1 MIKFLYKDFL
11 ENKNKYRWNK
21 TYWKNEINKL
31 FQNDDFILNP
41 YVTDKFSNGRLF
53 YDGNPIFSATLNKQE
68 KSFRII
74 QENPNEF
81 GDYYTSFVNEKDNN
95 VGDYQELVIVLTL
108 TKENKEQALHDLY
121 NWIKDNKTP

>member
-31 FQNDDFILNP
+31 FQNDNFILDA

-81 GDYYTSFVNEKDNN
+81 GDYYTSFINEKDNN

-108 TKENKEQALHDLY
+108 TKENKEKALYDLS
-121 NWIKDNKTP
+121 NWIKDNKTS

>member
-31 FQNDDFILNP
+31 FQNDNFIQDA

-81 GDYYTSFVNEKDNN
+81 GDYYTSFINEKDNN

-108 TKENKEQALHDLY
+108 TKENKEKALYDLS
-121 NWIKDNKTP
+121 NWIKDNKTS

>member
-11 ENKNKYRWNK
+11 ENKNMYRWNK
-21 TYWKNEINKL
+21 TYWKKEINKL
-31 FQNDDFILNP
+31 FQTDDFILDS

-81 GDYYTSFVNEKDNN
+81 GDYYTSFINEKDNN

-108 TKENKEQALHDLY
+108 TKENKEQALYDLY
-121 NWIKDNKTP
+121 NWIKDNKIS

>member
-11 ENKNKYRWNK
+11 ENKDKYRWNK
-21 TYWKNEINKL
+21 LYWKNEINRL
-31 FQNDDFILNP
+31 FQNDDFILDA
-41 YVTDKFSNGRLF
+41 YVTDKFLNGRLF

-108 TKENKEQALHDLY
+108 TNENKKQALHDLY
-121 NWIKDNKTP
+121 NWIKDIKTT

>member
-11 ENKNKYRWNK
+11 ENKNSYRWNK

-31 FQNDDFILNP
+31 FKDKNLIIDS
-41 YVTDKFSNGRLF
+41 YVSDKFPNGKLF
-53 YDGNPIFSATLNKQE
+53 YDGNPIFSGQLKYEE

-74 QENPNEF
+74 QENPDEF
-81 GDYYTSFVNEKDNN
+81 GDYYTSFVNERDNN

-108 TKENKEQALHDLY
+108 TNENKRKALKRLLE
-121 NWIKDNKTP
+121 WAKR